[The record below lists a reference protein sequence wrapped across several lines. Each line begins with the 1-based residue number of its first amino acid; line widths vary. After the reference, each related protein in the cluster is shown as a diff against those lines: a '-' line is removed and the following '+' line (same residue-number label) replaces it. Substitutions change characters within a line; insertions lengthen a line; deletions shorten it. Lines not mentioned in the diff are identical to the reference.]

1 MEGDSNTSF
10 FHKCA
15 NGRKRKSTIH
25 TLEEGDT
32 VLTENDELRR
42 HITKYYKKLFDQ
54 EEPTNVHL
62 HNDSWS
68 ETQKITLEE
77 NEELTKPFSMEE
89 LEAVVKD
96 MKNGTAPGPDGFSV
110 EFFKEFLPQM
120 KEVVKEMLDDRHTG
134 HLDLWRLNYGVII
147 LIPKIKLPNNV
158 KQFRPIFL
166 LNIIYKII
174 TKVLTMRL
182 TKVASRV
189 ISNFQTAFIPDRNI
203 LDGIV
208 ILHETLH
215 SLEMQKEEGIILK
228 LDFEKAYD
236 RVSWT
241 FLEEILVTR
250 NFSPT

>member
-1 MEGDSNTSF
+1 
-10 FHKCA
+10 
-15 NGRKRKSTIH
+15 
-25 TLEEGDT
+25 
-32 VLTENDELRR
+32 
-42 HITKYYKKLFDQ
+42 
-54 EEPTNVHL
+54 
-62 HNDSWS
+62 
-68 ETQKITLEE
+68 
-77 NEELTKPFSMEE
+77 
-89 LEAVVKD
+89 
-96 MKNGTAPGPDGFSV
+96 
-110 EFFKEFLPQM
+110 
-120 KEVVKEMLDDRHTG
+120 MLDDLHAG

-158 KQFRPIFL
+158 KQFRPICL

-189 ISNFQTAFIPDRNI
+189 ISNFQTAFIPGRNI

-215 SLEMQKEEGIILK
+215 SLKMQKEEGIILK

-241 FLEEILVTR
+241 FLEEVLATR
-250 NFSPT
+250 NFSPTWIEWVMKAVQGGRVALDINGEGGDFFRSYKGLRQGDHSLPYCSILWRMHYLPCYPQLPELEIYKG

>member
-1 MEGDSNTSF
+1 
-10 FHKCA
+10 
-15 NGRKRKSTIH
+15 
-25 TLEEGDT
+25 
-32 VLTENDELRR
+32 
-42 HITKYYKKLFDQ
+42 
-54 EEPTNVHL
+54 
-62 HNDSWS
+62 
-68 ETQKITLEE
+68 
-77 NEELTKPFSMEE
+77 
-89 LEAVVKD
+89 
-96 MKNGTAPGPDGFSV
+96 
-110 EFFKEFLPQM
+110 
-120 KEVVKEMLDDRHTG
+120 MLDDLHAG

-158 KQFRPIFL
+158 KQFRPICL

-215 SLEMQKEEGIILK
+215 SLEMQKEEGVIFK
-228 LDFEKAYD
+228 LDFEKAYG

-241 FLEEILVTR
+241 FLEEVLVTR

>member
-1 MEGDSNTSF
+1 
-10 FHKCA
+10 
-15 NGRKRKSTIH
+15 
-25 TLEEGDT
+25 
-32 VLTENDELRR
+32 
-42 HITKYYKKLFDQ
+42 
-54 EEPTNVHL
+54 
-62 HNDSWS
+62 
-68 ETQKITLEE
+68 
-77 NEELTKPFSMEE
+77 
-89 LEAVVKD
+89 
-96 MKNGTAPGPDGFSV
+96 
-110 EFFKEFLPQM
+110 
-120 KEVVKEMLDDRHTG
+120 VKEMLDDLHAG

-158 KQFRPIFL
+158 KQFRPICL

-208 ILHETLH
+208 ILYETLH

-241 FLEEILVTR
+241 FLEEVLVTR

>member
-1 MEGDSNTSF
+1 
-10 FHKCA
+10 
-15 NGRKRKSTIH
+15 
-25 TLEEGDT
+25 
-32 VLTENDELRR
+32 
-42 HITKYYKKLFDQ
+42 
-54 EEPTNVHL
+54 
-62 HNDSWS
+62 
-68 ETQKITLEE
+68 
-77 NEELTKPFSMEE
+77 
-89 LEAVVKD
+89 
-96 MKNGTAPGPDGFSV
+96 
-110 EFFKEFLPQM
+110 
-120 KEVVKEMLDDRHTG
+120 MLDDLHAG

-158 KQFRPIFL
+158 KQFRPIYL

-182 TKVASRV
+182 TKVASRM

-228 LDFEKAYD
+228 LDFEKAYG

-241 FLEEILVTR
+241 FLEEVLVTR

>member
-1 MEGDSNTSF
+1 
-10 FHKCA
+10 
-15 NGRKRKSTIH
+15 
-25 TLEEGDT
+25 
-32 VLTENDELRR
+32 
-42 HITKYYKKLFDQ
+42 
-54 EEPTNVHL
+54 
-62 HNDSWS
+62 
-68 ETQKITLEE
+68 
-77 NEELTKPFSMEE
+77 
-89 LEAVVKD
+89 
-96 MKNGTAPGPDGFSV
+96 
-110 EFFKEFLPQM
+110 
-120 KEVVKEMLDDRHTG
+120 MLDDLHAG

-158 KQFRPIFL
+158 KQFRPICL

-189 ISNFQTAFIPDRNI
+189 ISNFQIAFIPGRNI

-215 SLEMQKEEGIILK
+215 SLKMQKEEGIILK